1 MSRLDSDLPYKGEKV
16 KRLQF
21 VVVATFCSLY
31 AAQPIQPLFAAE
43 FHLSPLQ
50 ALCFTTF
57 MMAPLGFAPL
67 FYGYILEA
75 FSAKILA
82 RWAVAGL
89 GVLNLLFAFSDS
101 ITALLA
107 IRAIQGCIFPAII
120 TSLVSYISYSST
132 PDNVQQRIGLY
143 IGTTIFGGF
152 FGRFASGVCSQYFGW
167 RFFFII
173 LGISLLLGVW
183 LLRDMARDVKME
195 YSRPQFSDLQNILS
209 QRRFLF
215 SYLSIFCFFFVFAA
229 MMNFLPF
236 QVKML
241 YPAKGEG
248 GVGMLYLGYMI
259 GMTLSVNARRL
270 IGWLGSVRRAIFCG
284 IALLVVGSL
293 FFLVEH
299 YWIIFFAMFLF
310 CSGFFLVHPL
320 LTGYVNR
327 IAEENKAIANGLY
340 ISFYY
345 LGGTCGS
352 FFPQGIYRN
361 YGWDGF
367 LFLLGAVLLLAF
379 LLVSRI
385 PSAE

>member
-1 MSRLDSDLPYKGEKV
+1 M

-21 VVVATFCSLY
+21 VTIATFCSLY

-43 FHLSPLQ
+43 FHLSALQ
-50 ALCFTTF
+50 ALCFTTL

-75 FSAKILA
+75 FSAKILT
-82 RWAVAGL
+82 RWAVGGL
-89 GVLNLLFAFSDS
+89 GVLNLLFAFSHD
-101 ITALLA
+101 TTTLLT
-107 IRAIQGCIFPAII
+107 IRAVQGLVFPAII

-132 PDNVQQRIGLY
+132 SENLQQRIGLY

-152 FGRFASGVCSQYFGW
+152 FGRFASGICSHYFGW
-167 RFFFII
+167 QFFFIV
-173 LGISLLLGVW
+173 LGISLLFGVW
-183 LLRDMARDVKME
+183 LLRDMERDVKME
-195 YSRPQFSDLQNILS
+195 YTRPQLSDLLSILS
-209 QRRFLF
+209 QRSFLF

-241 YPAKGEG
+241 YPEKGEG
-248 GVGMLYLGYMI
+248 GVGLLYLGYMT
-259 GMTLSVNARRL
+259 GMILSVNARRL
-270 IGWLGSVRRAIFCG
+270 IGWLGSVRRAVFFG
-284 IALLVVGSL
+284 IGLFACGSL
-293 FFLVEH
+293 FFWVEN

-320 LTGYVNR
+320 LTGHVNR
-327 IAEENKAIANGLY
+327 ITKENKAIANGLY

-352 FFPQGIYRN
+352 FFPQAVYRG
-361 YGWDGF
+361 YGWEGF
-367 LFLLGAVLLLAF
+367 LLLLGAVLLLASF
-379 LLVSRI
+379 LVSRI
-385 PSAE
+385 PAQN